1 LILIS
6 GIVVPTVRNKGYI
19 YHSFIEEHRPL
30 RRYNI
35 LFAVLAA
42 VSILVLGC
50 FVYYL
55 QNQVETLSQET
66 KSLSKEVDDTRQE
79 FNDLNSS
86 LQHSL
91 TLRTFNFTIVMSDTT
106 TSQQGINYSSWGE
119 SAVLENV
126 TLVSAGGTA
135 NTLSLSDLIKGS
147 RPLDVYD
154 LGFPFGKR
162 WISHGLENSSVMVDT
177 YGYGFYGAAMN
188 TTELAPYENQSGTIM
203 VTYYT
208 FTGQLDLLC
217 PAFAENA
224 TFYFAERSSFPGE
237 SDWQAFNPGETPKAF
252 YKVVPL
258 PPP

>member
-1 LILIS
+1 M
-6 GIVVPTVRNKGYI
+6 RK
-19 YHSFIEEHRPL
+19 
-30 RRYNI
+30 YNI
-35 LFAVLAA
+35 ILAVLA

-50 FVYYL
+50 FVYCL
-55 QNQVETLSQET
+55 QNQVGTFSQET
-66 KSLSKEVDDTRQE
+66 KSLSKELDDTRQE

-91 TLRTFNFTIVMSDTT
+91 ILRTFNFTIVLSDTT
-106 TSQQGINYSSWGE
+106 ISQYVSVNYSSWGE
-119 SAVLENV
+119 SAALENV
-126 TLVSAGGTA
+126 TLVSARGTA
-135 NTLSLSDLIKGS
+135 NTLSLSDLINGS

-154 LGFPFGKR
+154 LGFPFGKS
-162 WISHGLENSSVMVDT
+162 WVSFSVENSSIMVNT

-188 TTELAPYENQSGTIM
+188 TTELAPYENQSGTIT

-208 FTGQLDLLC
+208 FTGQLDLLY

-224 TFYFAERSSFPGE
+224 IFYFAQRMSFPFE
-237 SDWQAFNPGETPKAF
+237 YDWQSFNPTETPTAF

>member
-1 LILIS
+1 M
-6 GIVVPTVRNKGYI
+6 
-19 YHSFIEEHRPL
+19 

-35 LFAVLAA
+35 IFAVLAA

-55 QNQVETLSQET
+55 QNQVGTLSQET
-66 KSLSKEVDDTRQE
+66 KSLSKELDDTRQE
-79 FNDLNSS
+79 LNDLNSS

-91 TLRTFNFTIVMSDTT
+91 TLRTFNFTIVLSDTT

-126 TLVSAGGTA
+126 TLVSAGGTT
-135 NTLSLSDLIKGS
+135 NTLSLSDLISGS

-154 LGFPFGKR
+154 LGFPFGKS
-162 WISHGLENSSVMVDT
+162 WVENSSIMVNT
-177 YGYGFYGAAMN
+177 YRYCFYGAAMN

-208 FTGQLDLLC
+208 FTGQLDLLY

-224 TFYFAERSSFPGE
+224 TFYFAQRMSFPFE
-237 SDWQAFNPGETPKAF
+237 YDWQTFNPVETPKAF